1 MTSSTETVAPR
12 TPLPTFQLLV
22 VYLVQMAEPIT
33 ASVIYPFA
41 PEFVRRTGITGG
53 DETKTGYYA
62 GLIESAFFIAE
73 CLSVFHWGRAADVFG
88 RRRVLLLG
96 PLGLALSMVGFGL
109 SKNFWFLVL
118 FRCLQGIFNGNI
130 GVAKTIMGEIT
141 DSTNI
146 GDAFAILPF
155 VWSVGSTTGPIL
167 GGLLANPEDRWPIF
181 SRLPLFKDHPYLLPC
196 GVAGSF
202 AFLIFILTLTSLKE
216 THPSISKIKKDAA
229 SAPLLDNAS
238 DPHYGTTG
246 RSEAAETPVAH
257 TRTPSFREIANK
269 NVLNVVIT
277 YCFLSFNATSFEV
290 LMPLMYSTSISIGGL
305 GLNPYQIGW
314 IMFAWGITNAVLQV
328 FLTSLL
334 IRKLGARRAFI
345 TSCSFL
351 LAAFAAFS
359 FESYFAKRAGYID
372 WRVITLMGLHMA
384 LNLMIFTAFGAVH
397 VLIVQSATSRETL
410 GSTNGF
416 AQMANSGT
424 RGFAPSVASSLFSLT
439 LQKNLAGG
447 FGVYIVFLFLIS
459 VGLRLSFG
467 LPKFSKR

>member
-1 MTSSTETVAPR
+1 MTSTAAVR
-12 TPLPTFQLLV
+12 TPLPTFQLFV
-22 VYLVQMAEPIT
+22 VYLVQLAEPIT
-33 ASVIYPFA
+33 ATVIYPFA

-130 GVAKTIMGEIT
+130 GLT

-146 GDAFAILPF
+146 GDAFAFLPL
-155 VWSVGSTTGPIL
+155 VWSIGSTTGYPDL
-167 GGLLANPEDRWPIF
+167 GRFVGG
-181 SRLPLFKDHPYLLPC
+181 SRRQMAYIQSAAVIQDHPYPLPC

-202 AFLIFILTLTSLKE
+202 AFVIFILTLISLKE
-216 THPSISKIKKDAA
+216 THPSITKLKKDSA

-238 DPHYGTTG
+238 DPNYGTTG
-246 RSEAAETPVAH
+246 GTEAAETPVAH
-257 TRTPSFREIANK
+257 MRTPSFREITNK

-277 YCFLSFNATSFEV
+277 YCFLSFNSTSFEV

-314 IMFAWGITNAVLQV
+314 IIM
-328 FLTSLL
+328 L
-334 IRKLGARRAFI
+334 IRTLGARRAFI
-345 TSCSFL
+345 TSCFFL

-359 FESYFAKRAGYID
+359 FESYFAKKAGYID

-384 LNLMIFTAFGAVH
+384 FNLMIFTAYGAVH

-447 FGVYIVFLFLIS
+447 FGVYIVYLILIS

-467 LPKFSKR
+467 LPRFSKR